1 MGTIHT
7 RTERAEKR
15 ANTRVTDRQENVYSH
30 VQRHSGVTRPIL
42 ETEGL
47 TKRFGSLVANDRLSV
62 TIEEDTIHGIMGPN
76 GSGKSTFFNTVSG
89 FYRPDGGTVRF
100 DGEDVTGWKPDRI
113 ARRGLARTFQIPSPF
128 EDLTVRE
135 NMLAVFTGGIRS
147 SMRIPDEKRA
157 RADELLELLEIDHV
171 ADQEAGGVSGGQEK
185 LLELGRILMLEPA
198 CVMLDEPTAGVNPSL
213 RNRLLDHLETLNDR
227 GTTFV
232 IIEHDMRVIA
242 DVCDR
247 VTVFNQ
253 GHVIVEGDFESVTS
267 DERVRDAYLGGAAEH
282 DASLETLIGEE
293 SNVSPSAGVEAANG
307 GTADD
312 DASTEP
318 ALTAGGGG
326 GAVPAG
332 GAEGATGTAAGGATA
347 LSGIG
352 AESDGEPW
360 LVGEGL
366 VSGYGNHRVVD
377 GISMESRDG
386 VTCIFGPNGSGKSTL
401 LKTLAG
407 VVPAW
412 EGRVT
417 HRGADVTEN
426 RPAENVHRGVTMLPQ
441 DGGIFGDLTVRENLL
456 LGGYTVGDGAVR
468 EERIDEV
475 LTSFPELEDKLDE
488 RGRSLS
494 GGQQMM
500 LSYGR
505 AMMTG
510 AEVYL
515 LDEPSSGLAP
525 SLIDQV
531 FEMTRRLVASGAQ
544 VILIEQNVREAL
556 RIADYVYI
564 LAQGQLQFEGTPGD
578 LTDEDDLVELYLGL
592 D

>member
-1 MGTIHT
+1 M
-7 RTERAEKR
+7 
-15 ANTRVTDRQENVYSH
+15 
-30 VQRHSGVTRPIL
+30 
-42 ETEGL
+42 
-47 TKRFGSLVANDRLSV
+47 TKRFGSLVANDKLSV
-62 TIEEDTIHGIMGPN
+62 TVEEDTIHGVMGPN
-76 GSGKSTFFNTVSG
+76 GSGKSTFFNTVTG

-100 DGEDVTGWKPDRI
+100 DGEDVTGWKPDEI

-128 EDLTVRE
+128 EDLTVKE

-147 SMRIPDEKRA
+147 GVRISEEKRA

-253 GHVIVEGDFESVTS
+253 GQVLVEGDFESVTS

-282 DASLETLIGEE
+282 DASLETLIGEG
-293 SNVSPSAGVEAANG
+293 SNASTPEGTGDADTGATAAAGATPDAGTEPTPSA
-307 GTADD
+307 
-312 DASTEP
+312 
-318 ALTAGGGG
+318 GG
-326 GAVPAG
+326 GAVPAD
-332 GAEGATGTAAGGATA
+332 GAGEAAGSAAAASTASA

-352 AESDGEPW
+352 AEPDGEPW
-360 LVGEGL
+360 LVGEDL

-377 GISMESRDG
+377 GVSMESRDG
-386 VTCIFGPNGSGKSTL
+386 VTCVFGPNGSGKSTL

-417 HRGADVTEN
+417 HRGVDVTHN
-426 RPAENVHRGVTMLPQ
+426 RPAENVHRGITMLPQ

-456 LGGYTVGDGAVR
+456 LGGYTVDDGAVR
-468 EERIDEV
+468 EERFDEV
-475 LTSFPELEDKLDE
+475 LSSFPELEGKLDE

-531 FEMTRRLVASGAQ
+531 FEMTRRLVESGAQ
-544 VILIEQNVREAL
+544 VVLIEQNVREAL

-564 LAQGQLQFEGTPGD
+564 LAQGQLQFEGTPDD

>member
-1 MGTIHT
+1 M
-7 RTERAEKR
+7 
-15 ANTRVTDRQENVYSH
+15 
-30 VQRHSGVTRPIL
+30 TRPIL

-47 TKRFGSLVANDRLSV
+47 TKRFGSLVANDQLSV
-62 TIEEDTIHGIMGPN
+62 TVEKDTIHGIMGPN

-100 DGEDVTGWKPDRI
+100 DGEDVTGWKPDEI

-128 EDLTVRE
+128 EDLTVEE
-135 NMLAVFTGGIRS
+135 NMLAVFTGGLRS
-147 SMRIPDEKRA
+147 GVRVPEEKRS
-157 RADELLELLEIDHV
+157 RAAELLELLEIDHV
-171 ADQEAGGVSGGQEK
+171 ADQEAGGISGGQEK

-253 GHVIVEGDFESVTS
+253 GQVIVEGDFESVTS

-293 SNVSPSAGVEAANG
+293 SNASDPAGTGVADAAAGPASPG
-307 GTADD
+307 GAD
-312 DASTEP
+312 
-318 ALTAGGGG
+318 
-326 GAVPAG
+326 AVPAG
-332 GAEGATGTAAGGATA
+332 GAGEAIAATATATGGATA
-347 LSGIG
+347 LSGVG
-352 AESDGEPW
+352 AEPDGEAW
-360 LVGEGL
+360 LVGEDL

-377 GISMESRDG
+377 GVSMESRDG

-412 EGRVT
+412 EGTVT
-417 HRGADVTEN
+417 HRGDDVTHN

-456 LGGYTVGDGAVR
+456 LGGYTVADGAVR
-468 EERIDEV
+468 EERLDEV
-475 LTSFPELEDKLDE
+475 LAAFPELEDKLDE

-531 FEMTRRLVASGAQ
+531 FEMTRRLVSSGAQ

-564 LAQGQLQFEGTPGD
+564 LAQGQLQFEGTPAT

>member
-1 MGTIHT
+1 M
-7 RTERAEKR
+7 
-15 ANTRVTDRQENVYSH
+15 
-30 VQRHSGVTRPIL
+30 TRPIL
-42 ETEGL
+42 STEGL
-47 TKRFGSLVANDRLSV
+47 TKRFGSLVANDELSV
-62 TIEEDTIHGIMGPN
+62 TVEADTIHGIMGPN
-76 GSGKSTFFNTVSG
+76 GSGKSTFFNTVTG

-100 DGEDVTGWKPDRI
+100 DGEDVTGWKPDEI

-135 NMLAVFTGGIRS
+135 NLLAVFTGGLRS
-147 SMRIPDEKRA
+147 GVRVPDEKRS

-253 GHVIVEGDFESVTS
+253 GQVLVEGDFESVTS
-267 DERVRDAYLGGAAEH
+267 DERVRDAYLGGAADH
-282 DASLETLIGEE
+282 DASLETLIEE
-293 SNVSPSAGVEAANG
+293 EEETGSAAV
-307 GTADD
+307 D
-312 DASTEP
+312 DAATDPTP
-318 ALTAGGGG
+318 A
-326 GAVPAG
+326 
-332 GAEGATGTAAGGATA
+332 AAGGAVATGSAGASSGVAATGATA
-347 LSGIG
+347 STASARSEVG
-352 AESDGEPW
+352 AASDGESW
-360 LVGEGL
+360 LVGENL

-377 GISMESRDG
+377 GVSVESRDG
-386 VTCIFGPNGSGKSTL
+386 VTCVFGPNGSGKSTL

-412 EGRVT
+412 EGTVR
-417 HRGADVTEN
+417 HRGTDLTGN

-441 DGGIFGDLTVRENLL
+441 DGGIFGNLTVRENLL
-456 LGGYTVGDGAVR
+456 LGGYTVDDGAVR
-468 EERIDEV
+468 EERFDEV
-475 LTSFPELEDKLDE
+475 LSAFPELEGKLDE
-488 RGRSLS
+488 KGQSLS

-531 FEMTRRLVASGAQ
+531 FEMTRRLVESGAQ
-544 VILIEQNVREAL
+544 VVLIEQNVREAL

-564 LAQGQLQFEGTPGD
+564 LAQGQLQFEGTPDD

>member
-1 MGTIHT
+1 M
-7 RTERAEKR
+7 
-15 ANTRVTDRQENVYSH
+15 
-30 VQRHSGVTRPIL
+30 TRPIL

-47 TKRFGSLVANDRLSV
+47 TKRFGSLVANDKLSV
-62 TIEEDTIHGIMGPN
+62 TVEEDTIHGIMGPN
-76 GSGKSTFFNTVSG
+76 GSGKSTFFNTVTG

-100 DGEDVTGWKPDRI
+100 DGEDVTGWKPDEI

-128 EDLTVRE
+128 EDLTVKE
-135 NMLAVFTGGIRS
+135 NMLAVFTGGLRS
-147 SMRIPDEKRA
+147 GVRVPEEKRA

-253 GHVIVEGDFESVTS
+253 GQVLVEGDFESVTG

-293 SNVSPSAGVEAANG
+293 STESPSEGAAADTG
-307 GTADD
+307 ATADAEPAAE

-318 ALTAGGGG
+318 TPAAGGG
-326 GAVPAG
+326 AIPAG
-332 GAEGATGTAAGGATA
+332 GEAAGSAAAATASSAASA
-347 LSGIG
+347 LSGVG
-352 AESDGEPW
+352 AEPDGEPW
-360 LVGEGL
+360 LVGEDL

-377 GISMESRDG
+377 GVSVESRDG
-386 VTCIFGPNGSGKSTL
+386 VTCVFGPNGSGKSTL

-412 EGRVT
+412 EGQVT
-417 HRGADVTEN
+417 HRGVDVTGN

-441 DGGIFGDLTVRENLL
+441 DGGIFGNLTVRENLL

-468 EERIDEV
+468 EERFDEV
-475 LTSFPELEDKLDE
+475 LSSFPELEGKLDD
-488 RGRSLS
+488 RAQSLS

-531 FEMTRRLVASGAQ
+531 FEMTRRLVESGAQ
-544 VILIEQNVREAL
+544 VVLIEQNVREAL

-564 LAQGQLQFEGTPGD
+564 LAQGQLQFEGTPDD

>member
-1 MGTIHT
+1 M
-7 RTERAEKR
+7 
-15 ANTRVTDRQENVYSH
+15 
-30 VQRHSGVTRPIL
+30 TRPIL

-47 TKRFGSLVANDRLSV
+47 TKRFGSLVANDKLSV
-62 TIEEDTIHGIMGPN
+62 TVEADTIHGIMGPN
-76 GSGKSTFFNTVSG
+76 GSGKSTFFNTVTG

-100 DGEDVTGWKPDRI
+100 DGEDVTGLKPDAI

-128 EDLTVRE
+128 EDLTVEE
-135 NMLAVFTGGIRS
+135 NMLAVFTGGLRS
-147 SMRIPDEKRA
+147 GLRIPDKKRS
-157 RADELLELLEIDHV
+157 RANELLELLEIDHV
-171 ADQEAGGVSGGQEK
+171 ADQEAGGISGGQEK

-253 GHVIVEGDFESVTS
+253 GEVLVEGDFESVTT

-293 SNVSPSAGVEAANG
+293 SSESPASAVAVDEA
-307 GTADD
+307 TAEPT
-312 DASTEP
+312 ST
-318 ALTAGGGG
+318 AGG

-332 GAEGATGTAAGGATA
+332 SAGASSGAAATGAEATAASTI
-347 LSGIG
+347 SGIG
-352 AESDGEPW
+352 AEPDGESW
-360 LVGEGL
+360 LVGDDL

-377 GISMESRDG
+377 GVSMESRDG

-412 EGRVT
+412 DGRVT
-417 HRGADVTEN
+417 HRGTDVTDN
-426 RPAENVHRGVTMLPQ
+426 APAENVHRGITMLPQ

-456 LGGYTVGDGAVR
+456 LGGYTVDDGAVR
-468 EERIDEV
+468 GERLDDV
-475 LTSFPELEDKLDE
+475 LSSFPELEAKLDE

-531 FEMTRRLVASGAQ
+531 FEMTQRLVESGAQ
-544 VILIEQNVREAL
+544 VVLIEQNVREAL

-564 LAQGQLQFEGTPGD
+564 LAQGQLQFEGTPAD
-578 LTDEDDLVELYLGL
+578 LNDEDDLVELYLGL

>member
-1 MGTIHT
+1 M
-7 RTERAEKR
+7 
-15 ANTRVTDRQENVYSH
+15 
-30 VQRHSGVTRPIL
+30 TRPIL
-42 ETEGL
+42 STEGL
-47 TKRFGSLVANDRLSV
+47 TKRFGSLVANDELSV
-62 TIEEDTIHGIMGPN
+62 TVEADTIHGIMGPN
-76 GSGKSTFFNTVSG
+76 GSGKSTFFNTVTG

-100 DGEDVTGWKPDRI
+100 DAEDVTGWKPDEI

-135 NMLAVFTGGIRS
+135 NMLAVFTGGLRS
-147 SMRIPDEKRA
+147 GMRVPDEKRS

-253 GHVIVEGDFESVTS
+253 GQVLVEGDFESVTS
-267 DERVRDAYLGGAAEH
+267 DERVRDAYLGGAADH

-293 SNVSPSAGVEAANG
+293 GEEETGSAAV
-307 GTADD
+307 D
-312 DASTEP
+312 DAATDPTP
-318 ALTAGGGG
+318 A
-326 GAVPAG
+326 
-332 GAEGATGTAAGGATA
+332 AAGGAVATGSVGASSGAAATGATA
-347 LSGIG
+347 STPSARSEVG
-352 AESDGEPW
+352 AASDGESW
-360 LVGEGL
+360 LVGENL

-377 GISMESRDG
+377 GVSVESRDG
-386 VTCIFGPNGSGKSTL
+386 VTCVFGPNGSGKSTL

-412 EGRVT
+412 EGTVR
-417 HRGADVTEN
+417 HRGTDLTGN

-441 DGGIFGDLTVRENLL
+441 DGGIFGNLTVRENLL
-456 LGGYTVGDGAVR
+456 LGGYTVDDGAVR
-468 EERIDEV
+468 EERFDEV
-475 LTSFPELEDKLDE
+475 LSAFPELESKLDKKA
-488 RGRSLS
+488 RSLS

-531 FEMTRRLVASGAQ
+531 FEMTRRLVESGAQ
-544 VILIEQNVREAL
+544 VVLIEQNVREAL

-564 LAQGQLQFEGTPGD
+564 LAQGQLQFEGTPDD

>member
-1 MGTIHT
+1 M
-7 RTERAEKR
+7 
-15 ANTRVTDRQENVYSH
+15 
-30 VQRHSGVTRPIL
+30 TRPIL
-42 ETEGL
+42 STEGL
-47 TKRFGSLVANDRLSV
+47 TKRFGSLVANDELSV
-62 TIEEDTIHGIMGPN
+62 TVEADTIHGIMGPN
-76 GSGKSTFFNTVSG
+76 GSGKSTFFNTVTG
-89 FYRPDGGTVRF
+89 FYRPDGGIVRF
-100 DGEDVTGWKPDRI
+100 DGEDVTGWKPDEI

-135 NMLAVFTGGIRS
+135 NLLAVFTGGLRS
-147 SMRIPDEKRA
+147 GVRVPDEKRS

-253 GHVIVEGDFESVTS
+253 GQVLVEGDFESVTS
-267 DERVRDAYLGGAAEH
+267 DERVRDAYLGGAADH
-282 DASLETLIGEE
+282 DASLETLIEE
-293 SNVSPSAGVEAANG
+293 EETGSAAVDDAATDPTPAAAGDAVATGSAGASSGVAA
-307 GTADD
+307 T
-312 DASTEP
+312 
-318 ALTAGGGG
+318 
-326 GAVPAG
+326 
-332 GAEGATGTAAGGATA
+332 GATA
-347 LSGIG
+347 STASARSEVG
-352 AESDGEPW
+352 AASDGESW
-360 LVGEGL
+360 LVGENL

-377 GISMESRDG
+377 GVSVESRDG
-386 VTCIFGPNGSGKSTL
+386 VTCVFGPNGSGKSTL

-412 EGRVT
+412 EGTVR
-417 HRGADVTEN
+417 HRGTDLTGN

-441 DGGIFGDLTVRENLL
+441 DGGIFGNLTVRENLL
-456 LGGYTVGDGAVR
+456 LGGYTVDDGAVR
-468 EERIDEV
+468 EERFDEV
-475 LTSFPELEDKLDE
+475 LSAFPELEDKLDE
-488 RGRSLS
+488 KGQSLS

-531 FEMTRRLVASGAQ
+531 FEMTRRLVKSGAQ
-544 VILIEQNVREAL
+544 VVLIEQNVREAL

-564 LAQGQLQFEGTPGD
+564 LAQGQLQFEGTPDD

>member
-1 MGTIHT
+1 M
-7 RTERAEKR
+7 
-15 ANTRVTDRQENVYSH
+15 
-30 VQRHSGVTRPIL
+30 TRPIL
-42 ETEGL
+42 ATEGL
-47 TKRFGSLVANDRLSV
+47 TKRFGSLVANDELSV
-62 TIEEDTIHGIMGPN
+62 TVEADTIHGIMGPN
-76 GSGKSTFFNTVSG
+76 GSGKSTFFNTVTG

-100 DGEDVTGWKPDRI
+100 DGEDVTGWKPDEI

-128 EDLTVRE
+128 EDLTVKE
-135 NMLAVFTGGIRS
+135 NMLAVFTGGLRS
-147 SMRIPDEKRA
+147 GVRVPDEKRS

-253 GHVIVEGDFESVTS
+253 GQVLVEGDFESVTS
-267 DERVRDAYLGGAAEH
+267 DERVRDAYLGGAADH

-293 SNVSPSAGVEAANG
+293 EGETGSAAV
-307 GTADD
+307 D
-312 DASTEP
+312 DAAADPTP
-318 ALTAGGGG
+318 AAGG
-326 GAVPAG
+326 GAVAAG
-332 GAEGATGTAAGGATA
+332 SAGASSEAAATGAAASAASALSEVGAEA
-347 LSGIG
+347 
-352 AESDGEPW
+352 DGESW
-360 LVGEGL
+360 LVGENL

-377 GISMESRDG
+377 GVSVESRDG
-386 VTCIFGPNGSGKSTL
+386 VTCVFGPNGSGKSTL

-412 EGRVT
+412 EGTVK
-417 HRGADVTEN
+417 HRGTDLTGN

-441 DGGIFGDLTVRENLL
+441 DGGIFGNLTVRENLL
-456 LGGYTVGDGAVR
+456 LGGYTVDDGTVR
-468 EERIDEV
+468 EERFDEV
-475 LTSFPELEDKLDE
+475 LSAFPELEGKLDE
-488 RGRSLS
+488 KGRSLS

-510 AEVYL
+510 GEVYL

-531 FEMTRRLVASGAQ
+531 FEMTRRLVESGAQ
-544 VILIEQNVREAL
+544 VVLIEQNVREAL

-564 LAQGQLQFEGTPGD
+564 LAQGQLQFEGTPDD

>member
-1 MGTIHT
+1 M
-7 RTERAEKR
+7 
-15 ANTRVTDRQENVYSH
+15 
-30 VQRHSGVTRPIL
+30 TRPIL

-47 TKRFGSLVANDRLSV
+47 TKRFGSLVANDKLSV
-62 TIEEDTIHGIMGPN
+62 TVEEDTIHGIMGPN
-76 GSGKSTFFNTVSG
+76 GSGKSTFFNTVTG

-100 DGEDVTGWKPDRI
+100 DGEDVTGWKPDEI

-128 EDLTVRE
+128 EDLTVKE
-135 NMLAVFTGGIRS
+135 NMLAVFTGGLRS
-147 SMRIPDEKRA
+147 GVRVPEEKRA

-253 GHVIVEGDFESVTS
+253 GQVLVEGDFESVTS

-293 SNVSPSAGVEAANG
+293 STESPSEGAAADTG
-307 GTADD
+307 ATADAESAAD
-312 DASTEP
+312 DASAEP
-318 ALTAGGGG
+318 TPTAGG

-332 GAEGATGTAAGGATA
+332 GGAAGSAAAATSSSAASA

-352 AESDGEPW
+352 SESDGEPW
-360 LVGEGL
+360 LVGEDL

-377 GISMESRDG
+377 GVSMESRDG
-386 VTCIFGPNGSGKSTL
+386 VTCVFGPNGSGKSTL

-412 EGRVT
+412 EGQVT
-417 HRGADVTEN
+417 HRGVDVTGN

-441 DGGIFGDLTVRENLL
+441 DGGIFGGLTVRENLL

-468 EERIDEV
+468 EERFDEV
-475 LTSFPELEDKLDE
+475 LSSFPELEGKLDD
-488 RGRSLS
+488 RARSLS

-531 FEMTRRLVASGAQ
+531 FEMTRRLVESGAQ
-544 VILIEQNVREAL
+544 VVLIEQNVREAL

-564 LAQGQLQFEGTPGD
+564 LAQGQLQFEGTPDD

>member
-1 MGTIHT
+1 M
-7 RTERAEKR
+7 
-15 ANTRVTDRQENVYSH
+15 
-30 VQRHSGVTRPIL
+30 TRPIL

-47 TKRFGSLVANDRLSV
+47 TKRFGSLVANDTLSV
-62 TIEEDTIHGIMGPN
+62 TVEEDTIHGIMGPN
-76 GSGKSTFFNTVSG
+76 GSGKSTFFNTVTG

-100 DGEDVTGWKPDRI
+100 DGQDVTGWKPDEI

-128 EDLTVRE
+128 EDLTVEE
-135 NMLAVFTGGIRS
+135 NLLAVFTGGLRS
-147 SMRIPDEKRA
+147 GMRIPEEKRA
-157 RADELLELLEIDHV
+157 RAAELLELLEIDHV

-253 GHVIVEGDFESVTS
+253 GQVLVEGDFESVTT

-293 SNVSPSAGVEAANG
+293 STAAPAEG
-307 GTADD
+307 PATDTGATADG
-312 DASTEP
+312 ATEP
-318 ALTAGGGG
+318 MQAGGG

-332 GAEGATGTAAGGATA
+332 GAGEAAGSAAAATEARATSA

-352 AESDGEPW
+352 AEPDGESW
-360 LVGEGL
+360 LVGEDL

-377 GISMESRDG
+377 GVSMESRDG
-386 VTCIFGPNGSGKSTL
+386 VTCVFGPNGSGKSTL

-412 EGRVT
+412 EGQVT
-417 HRGADVTEN
+417 HRGVDVTHN

-456 LGGYTVGDGAVR
+456 LGGYTVSDGAVR
-468 EERIDEV
+468 EERFDEV
-475 LTSFPELEDKLDE
+475 LSSFPELEGKLDE

-531 FEMTRRLVASGAQ
+531 FEMTRRLVESGAQ
-544 VILIEQNVREAL
+544 VVLIEQNVREAL

-564 LAQGQLQFEGTPGD
+564 LAQGQLQFEGTPDD

>member
-1 MGTIHT
+1 M
-7 RTERAEKR
+7 
-15 ANTRVTDRQENVYSH
+15 
-30 VQRHSGVTRPIL
+30 TRPIL
-42 ETEGL
+42 STEGL
-47 TKRFGSLVANDRLSV
+47 TKRFGSLVANDELSV
-62 TIEEDTIHGIMGPN
+62 TVEADTIHGIMGPN
-76 GSGKSTFFNTVSG
+76 GSGKSTFFNTVTG

-100 DGEDVTGWKPDRI
+100 DGEDVTGWKPDEI

-135 NMLAVFTGGIRS
+135 NLLAVFTGGLRS
-147 SMRIPDEKRA
+147 GVRVPDEKRS
-157 RADELLELLEIDHV
+157 RADKLLELLEIDHV

-253 GHVIVEGDFESVTS
+253 GQVLVEGDFESVTS
-267 DERVRDAYLGGAAEH
+267 DERVRDAYLGGAADH
-282 DASLETLIGEE
+282 DASLETLIEE
-293 SNVSPSAGVEAANG
+293 EETGSAAV
-307 GTADD
+307 D
-312 DASTEP
+312 DAATDPTP
-318 ALTAGGGG
+318 A
-326 GAVPAG
+326 
-332 GAEGATGTAAGGATA
+332 AAGGAVATGSAGASSGVAATGATA
-347 LSGIG
+347 STASARSEVG
-352 AESDGEPW
+352 AASDGESW
-360 LVGEGL
+360 LVGENL

-377 GISMESRDG
+377 GVSVESRDG
-386 VTCIFGPNGSGKSTL
+386 VTCVFGPNGSGKSTL

-412 EGRVT
+412 EGTVR
-417 HRGADVTEN
+417 HRGTDLTGN

-441 DGGIFGDLTVRENLL
+441 DGGIFGNLTVRENLL
-456 LGGYTVGDGAVR
+456 LGGYTVDDGAVR
-468 EERIDEV
+468 EERFDEV
-475 LTSFPELEDKLDE
+475 LSAFPELEDKLDE
-488 RGRSLS
+488 KGQSLS

-531 FEMTRRLVASGAQ
+531 FEMTRRLVESGAQ
-544 VILIEQNVREAL
+544 VVLIEQNVREAL

-564 LAQGQLQFEGTPGD
+564 LAQGQLQFEGTPDD
-578 LTDEDDLVELYLGL
+578 LTGENDLVELYLGL

>member
-1 MGTIHT
+1 M
-7 RTERAEKR
+7 
-15 ANTRVTDRQENVYSH
+15 
-30 VQRHSGVTRPIL
+30 TRPIL
-42 ETEGL
+42 STEGL
-47 TKRFGSLVANDRLSV
+47 TKRFGSLVANDELSV
-62 TIEEDTIHGIMGPN
+62 TVEADTIHGIMGPN
-76 GSGKSTFFNTVSG
+76 GSGKSTFFNTVTG

-100 DGEDVTGWKPDRI
+100 DGEDVTGWKPDEI

-135 NMLAVFTGGIRS
+135 NLLAVFTGGLRS
-147 SMRIPDEKRA
+147 GVRVPDEKRS
-157 RADELLELLEIDHV
+157 RADKLLELLEIDHV

-253 GHVIVEGDFESVTS
+253 GQVLVEGDFESVTS
-267 DERVRDAYLGGAAEH
+267 DERVRDAYLGGAADH
-282 DASLETLIGEE
+282 DASLETLIEE
-293 SNVSPSAGVEAANG
+293 EETGSAAV
-307 GTADD
+307 D
-312 DASTEP
+312 DAATDPTP
-318 ALTAGGGG
+318 A
-326 GAVPAG
+326 
-332 GAEGATGTAAGGATA
+332 AAGGAVATGSAGASSGVAATGATA
-347 LSGIG
+347 STASARSEVG
-352 AESDGEPW
+352 AASDGESW
-360 LVGEGL
+360 LVGENL

-377 GISMESRDG
+377 GVSVESRDG
-386 VTCIFGPNGSGKSTL
+386 VTCVFGPNGSGKSTL

-412 EGRVT
+412 EGTVR
-417 HRGADVTEN
+417 HRGTDLTGN

-441 DGGIFGDLTVRENLL
+441 DGGIFGNLTVRENLL
-456 LGGYTVGDGAVR
+456 LGGYTVDDGAVR
-468 EERIDEV
+468 EERFDEV
-475 LTSFPELEDKLDE
+475 LSAFPELEDKLDE
-488 RGRSLS
+488 KGQSLS

-531 FEMTRRLVASGAQ
+531 FEMTRRLVESGAQ
-544 VILIEQNVREAL
+544 VVLIEQNVREAL

-564 LAQGQLQFEGTPGD
+564 LAQGQLQFEGTPDD

>member
-1 MGTIHT
+1 
-7 RTERAEKR
+7 
-15 ANTRVTDRQENVYSH
+15 
-30 VQRHSGVTRPIL
+30 
-42 ETEGL
+42 L
-47 TKRFGSLVANDRLSV
+47 TKRFGSLVANDELSV
-62 TIEEDTIHGIMGPN
+62 TVEADTIHGIMGPN
-76 GSGKSTFFNTVSG
+76 GSGKSTFFNTVTG

-100 DGEDVTGWKPDRI
+100 DGEDVTGWKPDEI

-135 NMLAVFTGGIRS
+135 NMLAVFTGGLRS
-147 SMRIPDEKRA
+147 GVRVPDEKRS

-242 DVCDR
+242 DICDR
-247 VTVFNQ
+247 VTVFNRGQ
-253 GHVIVEGDFESVTS
+253 VLVEGDFESVTS
-267 DERVRDAYLGGAAEH
+267 DERVRDAYLGGAADH

-293 SNVSPSAGVEAANG
+293 EGETGRAAV
-307 GTADD
+307 D
-312 DASTEP
+312 DAATDPTP
-318 ALTAGGGG
+318 A
-326 GAVPAG
+326 
-332 GAEGATGTAAGGATA
+332 AAGGAVVTGSAGASSGAAATGATA
-347 LSGIG
+347 STASARSEAG
-352 AESDGEPW
+352 AAPDGESW
-360 LVGEGL
+360 LVGENL

-377 GISMESRDG
+377 GVSVESRDG
-386 VTCIFGPNGSGKSTL
+386 VTCVFGPNGSGKSTL

-412 EGRVT
+412 EGTVR
-417 HRGADVTEN
+417 HRGTDLTGN

-441 DGGIFGDLTVRENLL
+441 DGGIFGNLTVRENLL
-456 LGGYTVGDGAVR
+456 LGGYTVDDGAVR
-468 EERIDEV
+468 EERFDEV
-475 LTSFPELEDKLDE
+475 LSAFPELENKLDKKA
-488 RGRSLS
+488 RSLS

-531 FEMTRRLVASGAQ
+531 FEMTRRLVESGAQ
-544 VILIEQNVREAL
+544 VVLIEQNVREAL

-564 LAQGQLQFEGTPGD
+564 LAQGQLQFEGTPDD
-578 LTDEDDLVELYLGL
+578 LTGEDDLVELYLGL

>member
-1 MGTIHT
+1 M
-7 RTERAEKR
+7 
-15 ANTRVTDRQENVYSH
+15 
-30 VQRHSGVTRPIL
+30 TRPIL

-47 TKRFGSLVANDRLSV
+47 TKRFGSLVANDKLSV
-62 TIEEDTIHGIMGPN
+62 TVEEDTIHGIMGPN
-76 GSGKSTFFNTVSG
+76 GSGKSTFFNTVTG
-89 FYRPDGGTVRF
+89 FYRPDGGTIRF
-100 DGEDVTGWKPDRI
+100 DGEDVTGLKPDAI

-128 EDLTVRE
+128 EDLTVEE
-135 NMLAVFTGGIRS
+135 NMLAVFTGGLRS
-147 SMRIPDEKRA
+147 GLRIPDEKRS
-157 RADELLELLEIDHV
+157 RANELLELLEIDHV
-171 ADQEAGGVSGGQEK
+171 ADQEAGGISGGQEK

-253 GHVIVEGDFESVTS
+253 GAVLVEGDFESVTS

-293 SNVSPSAGVEAANG
+293 SSESPASAATVDEATADPTPSA
-307 GTADD
+307 
-312 DASTEP
+312 
-318 ALTAGGGG
+318 GG
-326 GAVPAG
+326 GAVAAG
-332 GAEGATGTAAGGATA
+332 SAGASSGAAATGAEATAAST

-352 AESDGEPW
+352 AEPDGESW
-360 LVGEGL
+360 LVGDDL

-377 GISMESRDG
+377 GVSMESRDG

-417 HRGADVTEN
+417 HRGTDVTDN
-426 RPAENVHRGVTMLPQ
+426 APAENVHRGITMLPQ

-456 LGGYTVGDGAVR
+456 LGGYTVDDGAVR
-468 EERIDEV
+468 DERLDDV
-475 LTSFPELEDKLDE
+475 LSSFPELEVKLDE

-531 FEMTRRLVASGAQ
+531 FEMTRRLVESGAQ
-544 VILIEQNVREAL
+544 VVLIEQNVREAL

-564 LAQGQLQFEGTPGD
+564 LAQGQLQFEGTPAD
-578 LTDEDDLVELYLGL
+578 LNDEDDLVELYLGL

>member
-1 MGTIHT
+1 M
-7 RTERAEKR
+7 
-15 ANTRVTDRQENVYSH
+15 
-30 VQRHSGVTRPIL
+30 TRPIL
-42 ETEGL
+42 ATEGL
-47 TKRFGSLVANDRLSV
+47 TKRFGSLVANDELSV
-62 TIEEDTIHGIMGPN
+62 TVEADTIHGIMGPN
-76 GSGKSTFFNTVSG
+76 GSGKSTFFNTVTG

-100 DGEDVTGWKPDRI
+100 DGEDVTGWKPDEI

-128 EDLTVRE
+128 EDLTVKE
-135 NMLAVFTGGIRS
+135 NMLAVFTGGLRS
-147 SMRIPDEKRA
+147 GVRVPDEKRS

-253 GHVIVEGDFESVTS
+253 GQVLVEGDFESVTS
-267 DERVRDAYLGGAAEH
+267 DERVRDAYLGGAADH

-293 SNVSPSAGVEAANG
+293 EGETGSAAVDEAA
-307 GTADD
+307 ADP
-312 DASTEP
+312 TP
-318 ALTAGGGG
+318 A
-326 GAVPAG
+326 
-332 GAEGATGTAAGGATA
+332 AAGGAVAAGSAGASSGAAATGAAASAASA
-347 LSGIG
+347 LSEVG
-352 AESDGEPW
+352 AEADGESW
-360 LVGEGL
+360 LVGENL

-377 GISMESRDG
+377 GVSVESRDG
-386 VTCIFGPNGSGKSTL
+386 VTCVFGPNGSGKSTL

-412 EGRVT
+412 EGTVK
-417 HRGADVTEN
+417 HRGTDLTGN

-441 DGGIFGDLTVRENLL
+441 DGGIFGNLTVRENLL
-456 LGGYTVGDGAVR
+456 LGGYTVDDGTVR
-468 EERIDEV
+468 EERFDEV
-475 LTSFPELEDKLDE
+475 LSAFPELEGKLDE
-488 RGRSLS
+488 KGRSLS

-510 AEVYL
+510 GEVYL

-531 FEMTRRLVASGAQ
+531 FEMTRRLVESGAQ
-544 VILIEQNVREAL
+544 VVLIEQNVREAL

-564 LAQGQLQFEGTPGD
+564 LAQGQLQFEGTPDD

>member
-1 MGTIHT
+1 M
-7 RTERAEKR
+7 
-15 ANTRVTDRQENVYSH
+15 
-30 VQRHSGVTRPIL
+30 TRPIL
-42 ETEGL
+42 ATEGL
-47 TKRFGSLVANDRLSV
+47 TKRFGSLVANDELSV
-62 TIEEDTIHGIMGPN
+62 TVEADTIHGIMGPN
-76 GSGKSTFFNTVSG
+76 GSGKSTFFNTVTG

-100 DGEDVTGWKPDRI
+100 DGEDVTGWKPDEI

-128 EDLTVRE
+128 EDLTVKE
-135 NMLAVFTGGIRS
+135 NMLAVFTGGLRS
-147 SMRIPDEKRA
+147 GVRVPDEKRS

-253 GHVIVEGDFESVTS
+253 GQVLVEGDFESVTS
-267 DERVRDAYLGGAAEH
+267 DERVRDAYLGGAADH

-293 SNVSPSAGVEAANG
+293 EGETGSAAV
-307 GTADD
+307 D
-312 DASTEP
+312 DAAADPTP
-318 ALTAGGGG
+318 A
-326 GAVPAG
+326 
-332 GAEGATGTAAGGATA
+332 AAGGAVAAGSAGASSGAAATGAAASAASA
-347 LSGIG
+347 LSEVG
-352 AESDGEPW
+352 AEADGESW
-360 LVGEGL
+360 LVGENL

-377 GISMESRDG
+377 GVSVESRDG
-386 VTCIFGPNGSGKSTL
+386 VTCVFGPNGSGKSTL

-412 EGRVT
+412 EGTVK
-417 HRGADVTEN
+417 HRGTDLTGN

-441 DGGIFGDLTVRENLL
+441 DGGIFGNLTVRENLL
-456 LGGYTVGDGAVR
+456 LGGYTVDDGTVR
-468 EERIDEV
+468 EERFDEV
-475 LTSFPELEDKLDE
+475 LSAFPELEGKLDE
-488 RGRSLS
+488 KGRSLS

-510 AEVYL
+510 GEVYL

-531 FEMTRRLVASGAQ
+531 FEMTRRLVESGAQ
-544 VILIEQNVREAL
+544 VVLIEQNVREAL

-564 LAQGQLQFEGTPGD
+564 LAQGQLQFEGTPDD

>member
-1 MGTIHT
+1 M
-7 RTERAEKR
+7 
-15 ANTRVTDRQENVYSH
+15 
-30 VQRHSGVTRPIL
+30 TRPIL
-42 ETEGL
+42 STEGL
-47 TKRFGSLVANDRLSV
+47 TKRFGSLVANDGLSV
-62 TIEEDTIHGIMGPN
+62 TVEADTIHGIMGPN
-76 GSGKSTFFNTVSG
+76 GSGKSTFFNTVTG

-100 DGEDVTGWKPDRI
+100 DGEDVTGWKPDEI

-135 NMLAVFTGGIRS
+135 NMLAVFTGGLRS
-147 SMRIPDEKRA
+147 GMRVPDEKRS

-253 GHVIVEGDFESVTS
+253 GQVLVEGDFESVTS
-267 DERVRDAYLGGAAEH
+267 DERVRDAYLGGAADH
-282 DASLETLIGEE
+282 DASLETLIEE
-293 SNVSPSAGVEAANG
+293 EETGSAAV
-307 GTADD
+307 D
-312 DASTEP
+312 DAATDPTP
-318 ALTAGGGG
+318 A
-326 GAVPAG
+326 
-332 GAEGATGTAAGGATA
+332 AAGGAVATGSAGASSGVAATGATA
-347 LSGIG
+347 STASARSEVG
-352 AESDGEPW
+352 AASDGESW
-360 LVGEGL
+360 LVGENL

-377 GISMESRDG
+377 GVSVESRDG
-386 VTCIFGPNGSGKSTL
+386 VTCVFGPNGSGKSTL

-412 EGRVT
+412 EGTVR
-417 HRGADVTEN
+417 HRGTDLTGN

-441 DGGIFGDLTVRENLL
+441 GGGIFGNLTVRENLL
-456 LGGYTVGDGAVR
+456 LGGYTVDDGAVR
-468 EERIDEV
+468 EERFDEV
-475 LTSFPELEDKLDE
+475 LSAFPELEGKLDE
-488 RGRSLS
+488 KGQSLS

-531 FEMTRRLVASGAQ
+531 FEMTRRLVESGAQ
-544 VILIEQNVREAL
+544 VVLIEQNVREAL

-564 LAQGQLQFEGTPGD
+564 LAQGQLQFEGTPDD